1 MTDEDYG
8 RLGFEWELV
17 TDQSSTWLS
26 LFANES
32 GSPETV
38 GRFVQAFLRRFRPRD
53 HFKLT
58 WATFCSKLRPG
69 AFSGGGIFATAHEV
83 RALDVDAWF
92 QQQAR
97 EGDERALSP
106 DCLAA
111 DAHCRGVLPEQLDEL
126 VHDAKG
132 SEAAAINNEGLDA
145 QVEYLVEQLGAA
157 SVRDALVRLA
167 PGQQDE

>member
-26 LFANES
+26 LFANEN
-32 GSPETV
+32 GSPETI
-38 GRFVQAFLRRFRPRD
+38 GRFVQAFLQRFRPRD

-58 WATFCSKLRPG
+58 CAAHCSKLRPG
-69 AFSGGGIFATAHEV
+69 AFSGGAIFVTPHEV

-97 EGDERALSP
+97 ECDERALSP

-145 QVEYLVEQLGAA
+145 QVEYLIEHLGAA
-157 SVRDALVRLA
+157 TVRDTLARLP
-167 PGQQDE
+167 PGVQDQ